1 MEFKGAAR
9 KVLPKEVVAIA
20 ADLGVSVAAFRA
32 VITVEAAGS
41 GFDKAGRPKALFER
55 HHFFKHLKAHPDQL
69 EEAVSAG
76 LAYRTWGEK
85 PYPKGSDAVYSEIV
99 RASAINENA
108 ALLSTSWGL
117 GQVMGSNFK
126 MVGCASVEDM
136 VREAVESEA
145 GQLRQMAGFIKSAN
159 LVEPMKELNWAAF
172 AKGYNGPGYAKNA
185 YDTKL
190 AQAHAKFIKEPNYET
205 SPPPPT
211 VPDAASD
218 GGLRVDDGYRR
229 D

>member
-1 MEFKGAAR
+1 MDFKGTAR
-9 KVLPKEVVAIA
+9 KASAEEIAAIA
-20 ADLGVSVAAFRA
+20 NGLGVSVAAFRS
-32 VITVEAAGS
+32 VIAVEAAGS

-55 HHFFKHLKAHPDQL
+55 HHFFKHLKAAPEQL
-69 EEAVSAG
+69 QTAEAEG
-76 LAYRTWGEK
+76 LAYPKWGTK
-85 PYPKGSDAVYSEIV
+85 PYPKGSDAVYAEIE
-99 RASAINENA
+99 RACQINESA

-159 LVEPMKELNWAAF
+159 LVKAMKELNWAAF

-190 AQAHAKFIKEPNYET
+190 AQAYAKFEKEPHHEV
-205 SPPPPT
+205 SPPP
-211 VPDAASD
+211 AGSD
-218 GGLRVDDGYRR
+218 DDGLRVDDGYRR

>member
-9 KVLPKEVVAIA
+9 RAVPGEIVAIA
-20 ADLGVSVAAFRA
+20 KDLGVSVPAFRA

-55 HHFFKHLKAHPDQL
+55 HHFFKHLKANPDQL
-69 EEAVSAG
+69 EQAIAAG

-99 RASAINENA
+99 RACEINENA

-117 GQVMGSNFK
+117 GQVMGSNYK

-159 LVEPMKELNWAAF
+159 LVKPMKDLNWAAF

-190 AQAHAKFIKEPNYET
+190 AQAHAKFMKEPNYET
-205 SPPPPT
+205 APPPAP
-211 VPDAASD
+211 VCPAPADD
-218 GGLRVDDGYRR
+218 DLRVDDGYRR

>member
-1 MEFKGAAR
+1 MNFKGTAR
-9 KVLPKEVVAIA
+9 KATLDEIAAIA
-20 ADLGVSVAAFRA
+20 ADLGVSLAAFRA
-32 VITVEAAGS
+32 VIAVEAAGS

-55 HHFFKHLKAHPDQL
+55 HHFFKHLKAAPDQL
-69 EEAVSAG
+69 EEATSKG
-76 LAYRTWGEK
+76 LAYPKWGTT
-85 PYPKGSDAVYSEIV
+85 PYPRGSDAVYSEIE
-99 RASAINENA
+99 RACDINETA

-159 LVEPMKELNWAAF
+159 LVKAMKELNWAAF

-185 YDTKL
+185 YDVKL
-190 AQAHAKFIKEPNYET
+190 AQAYAKFEKEPAHET
-205 SPPPPT
+205 SPASSAPT
-211 VPDAASD
+211 DDVD
-218 GGLRVDDGYRR
+218 GLRADDGFRR

>member
-1 MEFKGAAR
+1 MEFKGNAR
-9 KVLPKEVVAIA
+9 RASVEDIAAIA
-20 ADLGVSVAAFRA
+20 ADLGVSVAAFRS

-55 HHFFKHLKAHPDQL
+55 HHFFKHLKDNPNQL
-69 EEAVSAG
+69 EKAVSAG
-76 LAYRTWGEK
+76 LAYKAWGEK
-85 PYPKGSDAVYSEIV
+85 PYPKGSDAVYLEIE
-99 RASAINENA
+99 RACDINENA

-159 LVEPMKELNWAAF
+159 LVKAMKELNWAAF

-190 AQAHAKFIKEPNYET
+190 AQAYAKFEKEPHHEV
-205 SPPPPT
+205 SPSP
-211 VPDAASD
+211 AGSD
-218 GGLRVDDGYRR
+218 DDGLRVDDGYRR